1 MGVISRKMLPA
12 CESFCFFCPELK
24 ARSRHPVKWYKKLLA
39 EIFSRSQDEQPNDQK
54 ISKLCEYAA
63 RNPLRIVKLK
73 NWGRMGGH
81 NCYVLLGFKLFHSMV
96 WFMGEFSHIP
106 TVFDNIKKVRL
117 FQLYWK
123 IMEFPFQMLL
133 PREAN

>member
-63 RNPLRIVKLK
+63 RNPLRIVKTDGTYMFNLDGLIPK
-73 NWGRMGGH
+73 LCLLAQKLGEDGRSQLLRAPGLQALSFNGLVH
-81 NCYVLLGFKLFHSMV
+81 GRIFSYSNC
-96 WFMGEFSHIP
+96 I
-106 TVFDNIKKVRL
+106 
-117 FQLYWK
+117 
-123 IMEFPFQMLL
+123 
-133 PREAN
+133 

>member
-63 RNPLRIVKLK
+63 RNPLRIVK
-73 NWGRMGGH
+73 
-81 NCYVLLGFKLFHSMV
+81 V

-106 TVFDNIKKVRL
+106 TVFDNG
-117 FQLYWK
+117 K
-123 IMEFPFQMLL
+123 ILTFCWPF
-133 PREAN
+133 